1 MLPVIA
7 LIGRPNVGK
16 STLFNR
22 LTRSRDALVADYP
35 GLTRD
40 RNYGFGKL
48 GPVPYLVIDTG
59 GVAGGEEGIEEA
71 MVEQT
76 VRALAEADI
85 AIIMVDGRS
94 GLTAADLHVAEL
106 ARRHAKKTWL
116 AVNKAEGLDAAIA
129 NSEFH
134 GLGLGEPIAISAS
147 HGDRIGALMDE
158 VLDEFDGDERNTV
171 LNETD
176 ELYVDERT
184 ADADESDEPND
195 EQVEEQDGDHELR
208 IAVIGRPNVGKSTL
222 ANRLLGEDRL
232 VVFDQPG
239 TTRDSVSVPF
249 ERNDRKYLLIDTA
262 GIRRKARVHE
272 AIEKFSIVKALQ
284 AIEQA
289 QVVIAVLDAQEGV
302 TEQDVSLLGLVLE
315 RGRALVVVT
324 NKWDGLASDQRKQ
337 VRDDLE
343 RRLPFLDFAERIT
356 ISALHGTA
364 VGDLL
369 PAVERAYTAATRD
382 MSTTELTRELEAAV
396 MAHPTPLVR
405 GRRIRLR
412 YAHQGGRNPPV
423 IVIHGNQTD
432 KVPESYRR
440 YLINRFRKVFKLK
453 GTPVRLAFKTGDNP
467 YKGRRNTLTPRQER
481 KRKRLMK
488 KVKK

>member
-1 MLPVIA
+1 MLPVVA

-40 RNYGFGKL
+40 RKYGFGKV
-48 GPVPYLVIDTG
+48 GSIPYLVIDTG
-59 GVAGGEEGIEEA
+59 GVAGGETGIDER

-76 VRALAEADI
+76 QRALEEADA
-85 AIIMVDGRS
+85 AIVMVDGRE
-94 GLTAADLHVAEL
+94 GLTAADEHVADL
-106 ARRHAKKTWL
+106 ARRHAKHVWL
-116 AVNKAEGLDAAIA
+116 VVNKAEGLDSAIVG
-129 NSEFH
+129 SEFH
-134 GLGLGEPIAISAS
+134 RLGIGEPLAVSAA
-147 HGDRIGALMDE
+147 HGDRISALMDA
-158 VLDEFDGDERNTV
+158 VLAEFADAAGDEA
-171 LNETD
+171 E
-176 ELYVDERT
+176 EH
-184 ADADESDEPND
+184 ADDD
-195 EQVEEQDGDHELR
+195 ELR

-222 ANRLLGEDRL
+222 INRLIGEERL

-239 TTRDSVSVPF
+239 TTRDSVEVPF
-249 ERNDRKYLLIDTA
+249 ERNDRNYILIDTA
-262 GIRRKARVHE
+262 GIRRRSRVHE

-284 AIEQA
+284 AIERA
-289 QVVIAVLDAQEGV
+289 QVVIAVLDAHEGV

-324 NKWDGLASDQRKQ
+324 NKWDGLSAGERKH
-337 VRDDLE
+337 VRDELD

-369 PAVERAYTAATRD
+369 PAVERAYKAATRD
-382 MSTTELTRELEAAV
+382 LSTTELTRELESAIT
-396 MAHPTPLVR
+396 AHPPPIVR

-423 IVIHGNQTD
+423 IVIHGNQTER
-432 KVPESYRR
+432 VPEAYRR
-440 YLINRFRKVFKLK
+440 YLINRFRKAFKLR
-453 GTPVRLAFKTGDNP
+453 GTPVRLSFKTGDNP
-467 YKGRRNTLTPRQER
+467 YKGRRNKLTPLQQRR
-481 KRKRLMK
+481 RKRLMK
-488 KVKK
+488 HTKK

>member
-1 MLPVIA
+1 MLPVLA

-40 RNYGFGKL
+40 RQYGFGKL
-48 GPVPYLVIDTG
+48 GPIPYLVIDTG
-59 GVAGGEEGIEEA
+59 GVAGGEEGIQEL

-76 VRALAEADI
+76 VRALDEADV

-94 GLTAADLHVAEL
+94 GLTAADEHVAEL
-106 ARRHAKKTWL
+106 ARKHARKTFL
-116 AVNKAEGLDAAIA
+116 AVNKSEGLDSAIA
-129 NSEFH
+129 AGEFH
-134 GLGLGEPIAISAS
+134 GLGMGEPLPVSAT
-147 HGDRIGALMDE
+147 HGDHINALMDRVLQDFE
-158 VLDEFDGDERNTV
+158 VADAEESEGDE
-171 LNETD
+171 D
-176 ELYVDERT
+176 
-184 ADADESDEPND
+184 
-195 EQVEEQDGDHELR
+195 DHELR
-208 IAVIGRPNVGKSTL
+208 IAVVGRPNVGKSTL
-222 ANRLLGEDRL
+222 INRLIGEDRL

-249 ERNDRKYLLIDTA
+249 ERNDRKYELIDTA
-262 GIRRKARVHE
+262 GIRRRAKVSE

-284 AIEQA
+284 AIERA
-289 QVVIAVLDAQEGV
+289 QVVIAVLDAHEGV
-302 TEQDVSLLGLVLE
+302 TEQDVSLLGLILE

-324 NKWDGLASDQRKQ
+324 NKWDGLTAADRKH
-337 VRDDLE
+337 VRDELD
-343 RRLPFLDFAERIT
+343 RRLPFLDFAERMT

-369 PAVERAYTAATRD
+369 PAVERAFRAATRD
-382 MSTTELTRELEAAV
+382 LSTKDLTRELESAV
-396 MAHPTPLVR
+396 TAHPPPLVR

-423 IVIHGNQTD
+423 IVIHGNQTER
-432 KVPESYRR
+432 VPEAYRR

-453 GTPVRLAFKTGDNP
+453 GTPVRLILKTGKNP
-467 YKGRRNTLTPRQER
+467 FKGRRNKLTPRQ
-481 KRKRLMK
+481 
-488 KVKK
+488 

>member
-40 RNYGFGKL
+40 RKYGFGKL

-71 MVEQT
+71 MVGQT
-76 VRALAEADI
+76 KKALQEADI

-94 GLTAADLHVAEL
+94 GITAADEHVAAL
-106 ARRHAKKTWL
+106 ARKYAKKTWL
-116 AVNKAEGLDAAIA
+116 AVNKAEGLESTTA
-129 NSEFH
+129 NADFY
-134 GLGLGEPIAISAS
+134 GLGLGEPIAISAA
-147 HGDRIGALMDE
+147 HGDRISALMDE
-158 VLDEFDGDERNTV
+158 VLAGYEPD
-171 LNETD
+171 
-176 ELYVDERT
+176 
-184 ADADESDEPND
+184 DESPEADD
-195 EQVEEQDGDHELR
+195 EQELR
-208 IAVIGRPNVGKSTL
+208 IAIIGRPNVGKSTL
-222 ANRLLGEDRL
+222 ANRLLGEERL
-232 VVFDQPG
+232 VVFDMPG
-239 TTRDSVSVPF
+239 TTRDTVEVPF
-249 ERNDRKYLLIDTA
+249 ERNDRKYILLDTA
-262 GIRRKARVHE
+262 GIRRKARVSE

-284 AIEQA
+284 AIETA
-289 QVVIAVLDAQEGV
+289 HVVIAVLDAQDGV
-302 TEQDVSLLGLVLE
+302 TEQDVSLLGLVME
-315 RGRALVVVT
+315 RGRAMVVVT
-324 NKWDGLASDQRKQ
+324 NKWDGQTAEQRKKI
-337 VRDDLE
+337 RDDLE

-369 PAVERAYTAATRD
+369 PAVERAYRAATRD
-382 MSTTELTRELEAAV
+382 LSTTELTRELEAAV
-396 MAHPTPLVR
+396 MAHAPPMVR

-432 KVPESYRR
+432 KLPESYRR
-440 YLINRFRKVFKLK
+440 YLINRFRKAFKLK
-453 GTPVRLAFKTGDNP
+453 GTPVRLAFKTGENP
-467 YKGRRNTLTPRQER
+467 YKDKRNKLTPRQER
-481 KRKRLMK
+481 KRARLMK
-488 KVKK
+488 RVKK

>member
-40 RNYGFGKL
+40 RKYGFGKL
-48 GPVPYLVIDTG
+48 GPIPYLVIDTG
-59 GVAGGEEGIEEA
+59 GVAGGEVGIDEA

-76 VRALAEADI
+76 VRALQEADA
-85 AIIMVDGRS
+85 AIILVDGRS
-94 GLTAADLHVAEL
+94 GLTAADENVAEL
-106 ARRHAKKTWL
+106 ARKHAKRTWL
-116 AVNKAEGLDAAIA
+116 AVNKAEGLDAAVA
-129 NSEFH
+129 GSEFH
-134 GLGLGEPIAISAS
+134 GLGLGEPIAVSAA
-147 HGDRIGALMDE
+147 HGDRIGALME
-158 VLDEFDGDERNTV
+158 SVLDGFDAPAPDE
-171 LNETD
+171 E
-176 ELYVDERT
+176 
-184 ADADESDEPND
+184 ADED
-195 EQVEEQDGDHELR
+195 VEELR
-208 IAVIGRPNVGKSTL
+208 VAIVGRPNVGKSTL

-232 VVFDQPG
+232 VVYDQPG
-239 TTRDSVSVPF
+239 TTRDSVAVPF

-262 GIRRKARVHE
+262 GIRRKSKVSE

-289 QVVIAVLDAQEGV
+289 HVVIAVLDAQEGV

-324 NKWDGLASDQRKQ
+324 NKWDGLSAGERKQ
-337 VRDDLE
+337 VRDDLD

-369 PAVERAYTAATRD
+369 PAVERAYRAATAD
-382 MSTTELTRELEAAV
+382 LSTTELTQELESAV
-396 MAHPTPLVR
+396 MAHPPPLVR

-423 IVIHGNQTD
+423 IVIHGNQTERL
-432 KVPESYRR
+432 PESYRR
-440 YLINRFRKVFKLK
+440 YLINRFRKNFRLK
-453 GTPVRLAFKTGDNP
+453 GTPVRLSFKTSENP
-467 YKGRRNTLTPRQER
+467 YKGRRNKLTPRQER
-481 KRKRLMK
+481 KRKRLMQR
-488 KVKK
+488 VKK

>member
-40 RNYGFGKL
+40 RKYGFGKL
-48 GPVPYLVIDTG
+48 GPIPYLVIDTG

-71 MVEQT
+71 MVDQSI
-76 VRALAEADI
+76 RALQETDV
-85 AIIMVDGRS
+85 AIIMVDGRG
-94 GLTAADLHVAEL
+94 GLTAADQHVAEL
-106 ARRHAKKTWL
+106 ARKHAKRTWL
-116 AVNKAEGLDAAIA
+116 AVNKTEGLESAIA

-134 GLGLGEPIAISAS
+134 ALGLGEPIAISAA
-147 HGDRIGALMDE
+147 HGDRVGALMEE
-158 VLDEFDGDERNTV
+158 VLEAFV
-171 LNETD
+171 VTD
-176 ELYVDERT
+176 EGEDEEDVAEDDR
-184 ADADESDEPND
+184 
-195 EQVEEQDGDHELR
+195 ELR
-208 IAVIGRPNVGKSTL
+208 IAIVGRPNVGKSTL
-222 ANRLLGEDRL
+222 ANRILGEERL

-239 TTRDSVSVPF
+239 TTRDSVAVPF
-249 ERNDRKYLLIDTA
+249 ERNDRKYVLIDTA

-289 QVVIAVLDAQEGV
+289 EVVIAVLDAQEGV
-302 TEQDVSLLGLVLE
+302 TEQDVSLLGLIME

-324 NKWDGLASDQRKQ
+324 NKWDGLSADQRKK
-337 VRDDLE
+337 VRDDLD

-369 PAVERAYTAATRD
+369 PAVERAYAAAMRD
-382 MSTTELTRELEAAV
+382 MSTADLTRELESAV
-396 MAHPTPLVR
+396 IAHAPPMVR
-405 GRRIRLR
+405 GRRIKMR

-432 KVPESYRR
+432 KLPEAYRR
-440 YLINRFRKVFKLK
+440 YLVHRFRKAFKLK
-453 GTPVRLAFKTGDNP
+453 GTPVRLAFKKGKNP
-467 YKGRRNTLTPRQER
+467 FEGRRNVLTPRQER

>member
-16 STLFNR
+16 SSLFNR

-40 RNYGFGKL
+40 RKYGFGKL
-48 GPVPYLVIDTG
+48 GPIPYLVIDTG

-71 MVEQT
+71 MVDQT
-76 VRALAEADI
+76 IRALQEADV

-94 GLTAADLHVAEL
+94 GLTAADENVAEL
-106 ARRHAKKTWL
+106 ARKHAKKTWL
-116 AVNKAEGLDAAIA
+116 AVNKAEGLDEALA

-134 GLGLGEPIAISAS
+134 ALGLGEPVAVSAS
-147 HGDRIGALMDE
+147 HGDRIGALMDD
-158 VLDEFDGDERNTV
+158 VLCTFESPEGED
-171 LNETD
+171 
-176 ELYVDERT
+176 Y
-184 ADADESDEPND
+184 ADEA
-195 EQVEEQDGDHELR
+195 EEDRELR
-208 IAVIGRPNVGKSTL
+208 IAVVGRPNVGKSTL
-222 ANRLLGEDRL
+222 INRLLGEERL

-239 TTRDSVSVPF
+239 TTRDSVAVPF
-249 ERNDRKYLLIDTA
+249 ERNDRKYVLIDTA

-289 QVVIAVLDAQEGV
+289 EVVISVLDAQEGV
-302 TEQDVSLLGLVLE
+302 TEQDVSLLGLVME

-324 NKWDGLASDQRKQ
+324 NKWDGLSSDHRKK

-369 PAVERAYTAATRD
+369 PAVERAYKAAMRN
-382 MSTTELTRELEAAV
+382 MSTTELTNELEAAII
-396 MAHPTPLVR
+396 AHPPPLAR
-405 GRRIRLR
+405 GRRIKLR

-423 IVIHGNQTD
+423 IVIHGNQTERL
-432 KVPESYRR
+432 PEAYRR
-440 YLINRFRKVFKLK
+440 YLINRFRKAFKLK
-453 GTPVRLAFKTGDNP
+453 GTPVRLAFKKGKNP
-467 YKGRRNTLTPRQER
+467 YEGRRNKLTPRQER

>member
-40 RNYGFGKL
+40 RKYGFGKL
-48 GPVPYLVIDTG
+48 GPIPYLVIDTG
-59 GVAGGEEGIEEA
+59 GVAGGESGIEEA

-76 VRALAEADI
+76 VRALQEADV

-94 GLTAADLHVAEL
+94 GLTAADEHVAEL
-106 ARRHAKKTWL
+106 ARKHARKTWL
-116 AVNKAEGLDAAIA
+116 AVNKAEGLDSAIA
-129 NSEFH
+129 SSEFH
-134 GLGLGEPIAISAS
+134 GLGLGEPIAISSA
-147 HGDRIGALMDE
+147 HGDRVSALIE
-158 VLDEFDGDERNTV
+158 GVLGEFESGDTE
-171 LNETD
+171 ED
-176 ELYVDERT
+176 VD
-184 ADADESDEPND
+184 DDDK
-195 EQVEEQDGDHELR
+195 ELR

-222 ANRLLGEDRL
+222 ANRLLGEERL

-239 TTRDSVSVPF
+239 TTRDSVAVPF

-262 GIRRKARVHE
+262 GIRRKSRVHE
-272 AIEKFSIVKALQ
+272 AIEKFSIIKALQ

-289 QVVIAVLDAQEGV
+289 QVVVAVLDAQEGV

-315 RGRALVVVT
+315 RGRALVVVV
-324 NKWDGLASDQRKQ
+324 NKWDGLSAYERKRI
-337 VRDDLE
+337 RDELD
-343 RRLPFLDFAERIT
+343 RRLPFLDFAERMT

-369 PAVERAYTAATRD
+369 PAVERAFRAATSD
-382 MSTTELTRELEAAV
+382 LSTTELTRELESAV
-396 MAHPTPLVR
+396 MEHSPPMVR

-432 KVPESYRR
+432 RLPEAYRR

-453 GTPVRLAFKTGDNP
+453 GTPVRLSFKTSENP
-467 YKGRRNTLTPRQER
+467 FKGRRNKLTPRQER
-481 KRKRLMK
+481 SRKRLMK
-488 KVKK
+488 RVKK

>member
-40 RNYGFGKL
+40 RKFGFGKL
-48 GPVPYLVIDTG
+48 GPIPYIVIDTG

-76 VRALAEADI
+76 IKALQEADA

-94 GLTAADLHVAEL
+94 GLTASDEHVADL

-116 AVNKAEGLDAAIA
+116 AVNKAEGLESTTA
-129 NSEFH
+129 NAEFY
-134 GLGLGEPIAISAS
+134 GLGLGDPIAVSAA
-147 HGDRIGALMDE
+147 HGDRIAAMMDE
-158 VLDEFDGDERNTV
+158 VLAPYEEGEAAPEADDEN
-171 LNETD
+171 
-176 ELYVDERT
+176 
-184 ADADESDEPND
+184 
-195 EQVEEQDGDHELR
+195 ELR

-222 ANRLLGEDRL
+222 INRLLGEDRM
-232 VVFDQPG
+232 VVYDMPG
-239 TTRDSVSVPF
+239 TTRDTIEVPF
-249 ERNDRKYLLIDTA
+249 ERSDRKYMLIDTA
-262 GIRRKARVHE
+262 GIRRKARVSE

-284 AIEQA
+284 AIEKA
-289 QVVIAVLDAQEGV
+289 HVVIAVLDAQEGV
-302 TEQDVSLLGLVLE
+302 TEQDVSLLGLVVE

-324 NKWDGLASDQRKQ
+324 NKWDGLSPDQRKK

-369 PAVERAYTAATRD
+369 PAVERAYRAAMSD
-382 MSTTELTRELEAAV
+382 LSTTELTRELEAAV
-396 MAHPTPLVR
+396 MEHATPMIR
-405 GRRIRLR
+405 GRRVKLR

-432 KVPESYRR
+432 KLPESYHR
-440 YLINRFRKVFKLK
+440 YLINRFRKAFKLK
-453 GTPVRLAFKTGDNP
+453 GTPVRLAFKKGKNP
-467 YKGRRNTLTPRQER
+467 FEGRRNKLTPRQER
-481 KRKRLMK
+481 KRARLMK
-488 KVKK
+488 RVKK

>member
-40 RNYGFGKL
+40 RKYGFGKL
-48 GPVPYLVIDTG
+48 GSIPYLVIDTG
-59 GVAGGEEGIEEA
+59 GVAGGESGIDER

-76 VRALAEADI
+76 QRALEEADA
-85 AIIMVDGRS
+85 AIVMVDGRE
-94 GLTAADLHVAEL
+94 GLTAADEHVADL
-106 ARRHAKKTWL
+106 ARRHARRVWL
-116 AVNKAEGLDAAIA
+116 AVNKAEGLDTAIA
-129 NSEFH
+129 GSEFH
-134 GLGLGEPIAISAS
+134 GLGLGEPHAVSAA
-147 HGDRIGALMDE
+147 HGDRISALMDA
-158 VLDEFDGDERNTV
+158 VLEEFEEGEAGSGEED
-171 LNETD
+171 
-176 ELYVDERT
+176 
-184 ADADESDEPND
+184 DADDA
-195 EQVEEQDGDHELR
+195 LR

-222 ANRLLGEDRL
+222 VNRLLGEERL
-232 VVFDQPG
+232 VVYDQPG
-239 TTRDSVSVPF
+239 TTRDSVAVPF
-249 ERNDRKYLLIDTA
+249 QRNDRNYVLIDTA
-262 GIRRKARVHE
+262 GIRRKAKVHE

-289 QVVIAVLDAQEGV
+289 QVVVAVLDAHEGI

-324 NKWDGLASDQRKQ
+324 NKWDGLSASERKH
-337 VRDDLE
+337 VRDELD

-369 PAVERAYTAATRD
+369 PAIERAYKAAMRD
-382 MSTTELTRELEAAV
+382 LSTTELTRELESAV
-396 MAHPTPLVR
+396 TAHPPPIVR

-423 IVIHGNQTD
+423 IVIHGNQTEH
-432 KVPESYRR
+432 VPEAYRR
-440 YLINRFRKVFKLK
+440 YLVNRFRKVFKLR
-453 GTPVRLAFKTGDNP
+453 GTPVRLSFRTSDNP
-467 YKGRRNTLTPRQER
+467 YKGRRNKLTPRQQR
-481 KRKRLMK
+481 RRKRLMK
-488 KVKK
+488 HTKK

>member
-40 RNYGFGKL
+40 RKYGFGKL
-48 GPVPYLVIDTG
+48 GAIPYLAIDTG
-59 GVAGGEEGIEEA
+59 GVAGGEVGIDER

-76 VRALAEADI
+76 VRALGEADA
-85 AIIMVDGRS
+85 AIVMVDGRE
-94 GLTAADLHVAEL
+94 GLTAADEHVADL
-106 ARRHAKKTWL
+106 ARRHAGKVWL
-116 AVNKAEGLDAAIA
+116 AVNKAEGLDADLAS
-129 NSEFH
+129 SEFH
-134 GLGLGEPIAISAS
+134 RLGIGDPHAVSAA
-147 HGDRIGALMDE
+147 HGDRISALMDAVLADFE
-158 VLDEFDGDERNTV
+158 VAEE
-171 LNETD
+171 
-176 ELYVDERT
+176 
-184 ADADESDEPND
+184 ADEED
-195 EQVEEQDGDHELR
+195 DGEVDELR

-222 ANRLLGEDRL
+222 INRLIGEDRL

-239 TTRDSVSVPF
+239 TTRDSVAVPF
-249 ERNDRKYLLIDTA
+249 ERNDRKYVLIDTA
-262 GIRRKARVHE
+262 GIRRRAKVHE
-272 AIEKFSIVKALQ
+272 VIEKFSIIKALQ

-289 QVVIAVLDAQEGV
+289 QVVIAVLDGHEGI

-324 NKWDGLASDQRKQ
+324 NKWDGLTANERKH
-337 VRDDLE
+337 VRDELE
-343 RRLPFLDFAERIT
+343 RRLPFLGFAERIT

-369 PAVERAYTAATRD
+369 PAVERAYKAATAD
-382 MSTTELTRELEAAV
+382 LSTTELTRELESAV
-396 MAHPTPLVR
+396 TAHPPPLVR

-423 IVIHGNQTD
+423 IVIHGNQT
-432 KVPESYRR
+432 KHVPESYRR
-440 YLINRFRKVFKLK
+440 YLINRFRKVFRLK
-453 GTPVRLAFKTGDNP
+453 GTPVRLSFRTGDNP
-467 YKGRRNTLTPRQER
+467 YKGRRNKLTPRQEQ

-488 KVKK
+488 HAKK

>member
-40 RNYGFGKL
+40 RQYGFGKL
-48 GPVPYLVIDTG
+48 GNIPYLVIDTG
-59 GVAGGEEGIEEA
+59 GVAGGEVGIEEA
-71 MVEQT
+71 MVGQT
-76 VRALAEADI
+76 VRALQEADA

-94 GLTAADLHVAEL
+94 GLTAADEHVAAL
-106 ARRHAKKTWL
+106 ARKHARKTWL
-116 AVNKAEGLDAAIA
+116 AVNKAEGLDADLA
-129 NSEFH
+129 SGEFH
-134 GLGLGEPIAISAS
+134 GLGLGEPIAVSAT
-147 HGDRIGALMDE
+147 HGDRIGALMDAVLSDFE
-158 VLDEFDGDERNTV
+158 VENPEED
-171 LNETD
+171 
-176 ELYVDERT
+176 VD
-184 ADADESDEPND
+184 DDDK
-195 EQVEEQDGDHELR
+195 ELR

-222 ANRLLGEDRL
+222 ANRLLGEERL

-239 TTRDSVSVPF
+239 TTRDSVAVPF

-262 GIRRKARVHE
+262 GIRRKSRVHE
-272 AIEKFSIVKALQ
+272 AIEKFSIIKALQ

-289 QVVIAVLDAQEGV
+289 QVVIAVLDAQEGI

-324 NKWDGLASDQRKQ
+324 NKWDGLSAYERKRI
-337 VRDDLE
+337 RDELD

-369 PAVERAYTAATRD
+369 PAVERAFRAANSD
-382 MSTTELTRELEAAV
+382 LSTTELTRELESAV
-396 MAHPTPLVR
+396 MAHPPPMVR

-432 KVPESYRR
+432 KLPESYRR
-440 YLINRFRKVFKLK
+440 YLINRFRKAFKLK
-453 GTPVRLAFKTGDNP
+453 GTPVRLAFKTSKNP
-467 YKGRRNTLTPRQER
+467 FKGKRNKLTPRQER
-481 KRKRLMK
+481 SRKRLMK
-488 KVKK
+488 RVKK

>member
-40 RNYGFGKL
+40 RQYGFGKL
-48 GPVPYLVIDTG
+48 GPIPYLVIDTG
-59 GVAGGEEGIEEA
+59 GVAGGEVGIGEA
-71 MVEQT
+71 MVGQT
-76 VRALAEADI
+76 VRALQEADA

-94 GLTAADLHVAEL
+94 GLTAADEHVAEL
-106 ARRHAKKTWL
+106 ARKHAKKTWL
-116 AVNKAEGLDAAIA
+116 AVNKAEGLDADLA
-129 NSEFH
+129 SGEFH
-134 GLGLGEPIAISAS
+134 GLGLGEPIAISAA
-147 HGDRIGALMDE
+147 HGDRISALIDD
-158 VLDEFDGDERNTV
+158 VLGEFPV
-171 LNETD
+171 S
-176 ELYVDERT
+176 
-184 ADADESDEPND
+184 ESDD
-195 EQVEEQDGDHELR
+195 DVEDDDKELR

-222 ANRLLGEDRL
+222 ANRLLGEERL

-239 TTRDSVSVPF
+239 TTRDSVAVPF

-262 GIRRKARVHE
+262 GIRRKSRVHE
-272 AIEKFSIVKALQ
+272 AIEKFSIIKALQ

-289 QVVIAVLDAQEGV
+289 QVVIAVLDAQEGI

-324 NKWDGLASDQRKQ
+324 NKWDGLSAYDRKRI
-337 VRDDLE
+337 RDELD

-369 PAVERAYTAATRD
+369 PAVERAYRAATRD
-382 MSTTELTRELEAAV
+382 LSTTELTRELEAAV
-396 MAHPTPLVR
+396 MAHSPPLVR

-432 KVPESYRR
+432 KLPEAYRR
-440 YLINRFRKVFKLK
+440 YLINRFRKAFKLK
-453 GTPVRLAFKTGDNP
+453 GTPVRLSFKTSDNP
-467 YKGRRNTLTPRQER
+467 FKGRRNKLTPRQER
-481 KRKRLMK
+481 SRKRLMK
-488 KVKK
+488 RVKKK